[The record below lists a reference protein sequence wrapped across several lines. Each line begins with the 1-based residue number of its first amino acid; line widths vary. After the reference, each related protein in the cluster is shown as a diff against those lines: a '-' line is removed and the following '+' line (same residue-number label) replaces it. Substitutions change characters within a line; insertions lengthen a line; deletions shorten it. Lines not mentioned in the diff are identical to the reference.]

1 MSGIMSL
8 DHAGFILAAYCA
20 AGAILLALVL
30 WVALDYRA
38 QKRALG
44 ELETRMGRHE

>member
-8 DHAGFILAAYCA
+8 DHAGFILAAYLA
-20 AGAILLALVL
+20 AGAILLALVI
-30 WVALDYRA
+30 WVALDYRT

-44 ELETRMGRHE
+44 ELETRLGRRE